1 MSHLNDNVY
10 QNIDGLLIGAKK
22 YKNET
27 TEVNTDTKTQTLA
40 KSQMQKDPLEI
51 DEKEEMAIEILKNNN
66 VEKQHKILNQ
76 AVDKILA
83 RHRNSRIFLFM
94 LTGPFFMLYIL
105 VKYSIK
111 MILIMYYYNKKKN
124 KEYKSQQPYTE
135 IALDRQK

>member
-22 YKNET
+22 YKNEIS
-27 TEVNTDTKTQTLA
+27 EVNTDTKTQTLV
-40 KSQMQKDPLEI
+40 KNKLQKDPLEI
-51 DEKEEMAIEILKNNN
+51 DEKEELAIEFLRDNN
-66 VEKQHKILNQ
+66 VEKQNNILNK

-83 RHRNSRIFLFM
+83 RHRNSRVYLFM

-111 MILIMYYYNKKKN
+111 VILITYYY
-124 KEYKSQQPYTE
+124 
-135 IALDRQK
+135 